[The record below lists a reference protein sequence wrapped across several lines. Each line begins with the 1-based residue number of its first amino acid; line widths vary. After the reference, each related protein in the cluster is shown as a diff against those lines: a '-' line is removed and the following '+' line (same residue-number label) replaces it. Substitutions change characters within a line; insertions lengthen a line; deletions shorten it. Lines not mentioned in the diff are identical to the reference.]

1 MIVWVR
7 LPFSV
12 QNKASLIGSFIFFLF
27 LKTFALLIIETINEI
42 TFMKDYYKILGVNRD
57 ASETEIKSAYKKL
70 AIKYHPDKNQG
81 NEKEAE
87 EKFKEVNEAYEV
99 LSDPKKKEEYDHPE
113 RFQSFSGFSGFGD
126 FVQDLIGDLFGRERS
141 GFRTGNV
148 AKGETIIVK
157 VELTLEEIYSGV
169 TKKIKYKKLEICPDC
184 NGVGAKP
191 GDYEVCSECN
201 GSGRAIYRDPST
213 RMIFNTNCASCGG
226 AGKHVTKLCEKCVG
240 SGRISVDKEIELEF
254 PRAIEN
260 DDKIVMENYGNE
272 KPNSIPGDLILQ
284 IVEKKHPRFVRE
296 GMNLILTY
304 PLPLN
309 IAILGGEIEV
319 KLIDNTTI
327 KLQIEE
333 STQPGKIIRVKG
345 KGLSNEFETG
355 NLLIYLTV
363 FIPTRLSNL
372 QKEQVR
378 QLMRSDKFSPTE
390 EDINNIVN
398 KNINS

>member
-1 MIVWVR
+1 
-7 LPFSV
+7 
-12 QNKASLIGSFIFFLF
+12 
-27 LKTFALLIIETINEI
+27 
-42 TFMKDYYKILGVNRD
+42 MKDYYKILGVNRD

-87 EKFKEVNEAYEV
+87 EKIKEVNEAYEV
-99 LSDPKKKEEYDHPE
+99 LSNPKKKEEYDHPE
-113 RFQSFSGFSGFGD
+113 RFHSFSGFGD
-126 FVQDLIGDLFGRERS
+126 FVQDLFGDLFGGGRS
-141 GFRTGNV
+141 GFRTSNNTV
-148 AKGETIIVK
+148 AKGESIIVK

-169 TKKIKYKKLEICPDC
+169 TKKIKYKRLEVCPDC
-184 NGVGAKP
+184 DGIGAKP
-191 GDYEVCSECN
+191 GDYETCSECS

-226 AGKHVTKLCEKCVG
+226 SGKHVTKLCEKCLG
-240 SGRISVDKEIELEF
+240 SGRISVDKEVEMSF
-254 PRAIEN
+254 PKALEN
-260 DDKIVMENYGNE
+260 DDKIIMANYGNE
-272 KPNSIPGDLILQ
+272 KPNSISGDLILQ
-284 IVEKKHPRFVRE
+284 IVEKKHPRFVRN
-296 GMNLILTY
+296 GMDLILTY

-319 KLIDNTTI
+319 KLIDNTAI

-333 STQPGKIIRVKG
+333 STQPGKIIRVRG
-345 KGLSNEFETG
+345 KGLINDFETG
-355 NLLIYLTV
+355 NLLINLTV
-363 FIPTRLSNL
+363 FIPTKLSNL

-390 EDINNIVN
+390 EDINNIIN